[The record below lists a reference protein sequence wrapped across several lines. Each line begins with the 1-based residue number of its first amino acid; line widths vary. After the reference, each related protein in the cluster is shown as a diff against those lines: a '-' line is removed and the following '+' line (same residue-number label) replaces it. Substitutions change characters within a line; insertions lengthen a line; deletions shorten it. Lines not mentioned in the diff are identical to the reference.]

1 MRANFSLDYDVLSVQ
16 QPTKLYLL
24 ARFESGKPITKRRLL
39 NIGLVI
45 DRSGSMAGSRID
57 YTRQAAQF
65 LVQHLG
71 ADDMLSVVLYND
83 KIETLLSPQT
93 LRNKDQV
100 IQRLEHIKVRGTT
113 NLSGGWLE
121 GCANVAKNKSDD
133 YLNRVI
139 LMSDGHANRG
149 VTDQAQLV
157 QMARQKYDNEGI
169 SSTMMGLGNDF
180 NEDLLM
186 TMANAGGGAFYFIE
200 SPEVAPTIFQEE
212 LSGLLNVVGQNLSI
226 TIEPTNHVKLIQ
238 QLNAYS
244 VDLDGRNV
252 TFRLGDIFAD
262 EVKTLVMELTIPAM
276 SELGEVQIA
285 NLKFA
290 YDEITPDGTNHH
302 IIEQPVMMN
311 VAEQTQKALPNRE
324 VMQSVLLLQA
334 ANARKQ
340 AVAHADK
347 GDYKEA
353 ARLLN
358 DVVSAIEDAK
368 IDDEY
373 LNEERRAL
381 QAQAQQFEKNPEKYD
396 EYSRKTMS
404 TQAFYS
410 MTSRHEESVILR
422 TREIERDA
430 QKGSKKTAEPK
441 NMRRTQEADMVTMF
455 DDESVAQSL
464 SSSDADPLEELEGDV
479 PRYMTWNDELFELD
493 GDLMRLGRATQNE
506 LIINEKG
513 VSRFHAQIVRRDGAL
528 YIEDLDSTNGTMIR
542 GKRLRRAYRL
552 SAGDEA
558 FLCDEKLVFHL
569 QPPVNDE
576 ADKKDDTDDEDNVT

>member
-186 TMANAGGGAFYFIE
+186 TMANAGGWRF
-200 SPEVAPTIFQEE
+200 
-212 LSGLLNVVGQNLSI
+212 
-226 TIEPTNHVKLIQ
+226 
-238 QLNAYS
+238 
-244 VDLDGRNV
+244 
-252 TFRLGDIFAD
+252 
-262 EVKTLVMELTIPAM
+262 
-276 SELGEVQIA
+276 
-285 NLKFA
+285 
-290 YDEITPDGTNHH
+290 
-302 IIEQPVMMN
+302 
-311 VAEQTQKALPNRE
+311 
-324 VMQSVLLLQA
+324 
-334 ANARKQ
+334 
-340 AVAHADK
+340 
-347 GDYKEA
+347 
-353 ARLLN
+353 
-358 DVVSAIEDAK
+358 
-368 IDDEY
+368 
-373 LNEERRAL
+373 
-381 QAQAQQFEKNPEKYD
+381 
-396 EYSRKTMS
+396 
-404 TQAFYS
+404 
-410 MTSRHEESVILR
+410 
-422 TREIERDA
+422 
-430 QKGSKKTAEPK
+430 
-441 NMRRTQEADMVTMF
+441 
-455 DDESVAQSL
+455 
-464 SSSDADPLEELEGDV
+464 
-479 PRYMTWNDELFELD
+479 LF
-493 GDLMRLGRATQNE
+493 
-506 LIINEKG
+506 
-513 VSRFHAQIVRRDGAL
+513 H
-528 YIEDLDSTNGTMIR
+528 
-542 GKRLRRAYRL
+542 
-552 SAGDEA
+552 
-558 FLCDEKLVFHL
+558 
-569 QPPVNDE
+569 
-576 ADKKDDTDDEDNVT
+576 